1 MVYDCCTTLPPS
13 RLLDLITFCPGR
25 TEATVHWSS
34 GAEPILLTMTLKPW
48 ACSEFTV
55 SCTDPPLRW
64 GGYSRRR
71 QCQCCGCYSGCGE
84 GCDGE
89 LHHLKPL
96 FMLSDVPTKAECLVR
111 AAKPK
116 SMP

>member
-34 GAEPILLTMTLKPW
+34 GAEPVLLTMTLKPW

-55 SCTDPPLRW
+55 SCTDCPP
-64 GGYSRRR
+64 
-71 QCQCCGCYSGCGE
+71 
-84 GCDGE
+84 DG
-89 LHHLKPL
+89 
-96 FMLSDVPTKAECLVR
+96 SARVG
-111 AAKPK
+111 AANANVAAAIPVAARVVMA
-116 SMP
+116 SFIM